1 MMKVVFPGSFDP
13 PTNGHLNV
21 MQRAARLFEELWIA
35 IANNKMKDY
44 LFTAEE
50 RYAMITE
57 LVADLPNVQVSIWE
71 GLIVDFAQKI
81 GARTILRGVR
91 ALADFEYEFE
101 LSMMNRGLNPGIETL
116 FMPTDQKY
124 FVLRSSAIKELA
136 MFHGDVSEM
145 VHPIVARALK
155 SKF

>member
-1 MMKVVFPGSFDP
+1 MKVVFPGSFDP

-35 IANNKMKDY
+35 IANNKMKEY